1 MEDIWK
7 GATFWSF
14 HWKAP
19 SRTYLVLSISWG
31 LTIPESPEGNA
42 SEVIY
47 PSPINGEASEIGEE
61 EKTKRWWIMGGLAI
75 QSGRGYG
82 GRVWLGTNCQWASS
96 RDQILGRKHSPDP
109 HGTHMERTWNSHRT
123 KKESI
128 RKVHMELKRESQIEF
143 EGRLA
148 CGESIWFVYIFL
160 EGLRLTRCLM
170 SYSIVKFDTFDSSP
184 LYILCHFSIVHICE

>member
-61 EKTKRWWIMGGLAI
+61 EKTKRWWMMGGLAI

-109 HGTHMERTWNSHRT
+109 HGTHIALGDNLFFTWMNIFFEWIILIFYWMNKFFEWIIFVLFEWINFLNEYFYRIIEWIIEWI
-123 KKESI
+123 KKYVI
-128 RKVHMELKRESQIEF
+128 CRKIE
-143 EGRLA
+143 
-148 CGESIWFVYIFL
+148 
-160 EGLRLTRCLM
+160 
-170 SYSIVKFDTFDSSP
+170 
-184 LYILCHFSIVHICE
+184 